1 MSQHTPVSLTA
12 PSHSASTT
20 TAWIPARPSTGYE
33 PLPYEDSEDHGDI
46 KFGTLTLTSDVETGP
61 TTSPSPPLAPEV
73 HDTNTP
79 APRNCQIPSRTTL
92 LRVGVLK
99 VFVILLLAGLP
110 STLFFSLVAWLVG
123 GAVLQAFEVPPY
135 DAADLGV
142 AFKASIAGA
151 PVVALA
157 VGALA
162 FLDFVVRRLPR
173 LRYRSHGAAYDQE
186 SDICVISCV
195 CAPASVCAMPVG
207 LLMMPQL
214 GMETKFGVW
223 HALGWSVT
231 GLGVPLVGF
240 GLGFL
245 LPWMWCTTVHL

>member
-1 MSQHTPVSLTA
+1 MSQHALISPTA
-12 PSHSASTT
+12 PSQSGSTT
-20 TAWIPARPSTGYE
+20 TAWIPARPPAGYE
-33 PLPYEDSEDHGDI
+33 PLPCEDSEDHGDI
-46 KFGTLTLTSDVETGP
+46 KFGTLTLTSDAETGP
-61 TTSPSPPLAPEV
+61 TISPSPALAPEA
-73 HDTNTP
+73 HNTNAP
-79 APRNCQIPSRTTL
+79 APRDRQNASRTRL
-92 LRVGVLK
+92 HGVLK
-99 VFVILLLAGLP
+99 MFVILMLAGLP

-135 DAADLGV
+135 DAADLGM
-142 AFKASIAGA
+142 AFKASMSGA
-151 PVVALA
+151 PVVALT

-162 FLDFVVRRLPR
+162 FLDFIVRRLPR
-173 LRYRSHGAAYDQE
+173 LRYRSHGAAYNQE
-186 SDICVISCV
+186 SDICAISCV

-214 GMETKFGVW
+214 AMGTKFGVW

-245 LPWMWCTTVHL
+245 LPWMWCTTVRL